1 MMTPQEVASHAFP
14 RATLGG
20 YNMSM
25 VDDFLDLLTED
36 YTALYNDNAILKNKL
51 KVLSDTIEEYRATD
65 DAMRKTL
72 LAAQKM
78 ADSMVA
84 DAESKKASLV
94 ADAEEAARQRINE
107 LQAEIAA
114 EEYRLQAAQES
125 TAAYVTELVKLYEG
139 QRDFLAGLS
148 KMAPKVRDAEFKLGD
163 TMSDIEDAMSHIT
176 AVDDEPEVD
185 DEPTTVIP
193 FAPVEEEPEVE
204 EAAEEEAAEETD
216 VDDTREFDEL
226 PNSARFDN
234 LQFGKDYEIK

>member
-72 LAAQKM
+72 LTAQKM

-84 DAESKKASLV
+84 DAEQKKAALV

-114 EEYRLQAAQES
+114 EEYRLKVAQES
-125 TAAYVTELVKLYEG
+125 TANYVAELVKLYEA
-139 QRDFLAGLS
+139 QHEYLTNLS
-148 KMAPKVRDAEFKLGD
+148 KLAPKVREAEYKLGD
-163 TMSDIEDAMSHIT
+163 TMSDIEDAMSQIT
-176 AVDDEPEVD
+176 AEEPAE
-185 DEPTTVIP
+185 EPTTVIP
-193 FAPVEEEPEVE
+193 FAAPATEVEEVEEEV
-204 EAAEEEAAEETD
+204 AAEAD
-216 VDDTREFDEL
+216 VDDTREFDEI
-226 PNSARFDN
+226 PTSARFDN

>member
-84 DAESKKASLV
+84 DAESKKAALV

-114 EEYRLQAAQES
+114 EEYRLQAAQQA
-125 TAAYVTELVKLYEG
+125 TADYVAELVKLYEG

-148 KMAPKVRDAEFKLGD
+148 KLAPKVRDAEFKLGD
-163 TMSDIEDAMSHIT
+163 TMSDIEDAMSQIT
-176 AVDDEPEVD
+176 AMDEPAD

-193 FAPVEEEPEVE
+193 FAPAEEPEE
-204 EAAEEEAAEETD
+204 AEAAEVAEEPD
-216 VDDTREFDEL
+216 VDDTRVFEDL